1 MRTACACGAGDSS
14 GARAEGDGPN
24 TYASRRAV
32 PALCPPG
39 LTSNFR
45 VIPEALRRPRNPAE
59 YGRGV

>member
-14 GARAEGDGPN
+14 GAQARGDGPN

-45 VIPEALRRPRNPAE
+45 VIPSE
-59 YGRGV
+59 